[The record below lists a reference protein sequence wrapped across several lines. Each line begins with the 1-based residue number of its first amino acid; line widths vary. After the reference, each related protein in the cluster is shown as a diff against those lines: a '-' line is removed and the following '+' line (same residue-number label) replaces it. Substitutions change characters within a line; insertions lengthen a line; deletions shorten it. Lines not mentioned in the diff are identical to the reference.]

1 MSIVG
6 VFILVMV
13 CYTIYGLLTDAQDDA
28 IGLLK
33 KAYKALEKESEKVEK
48 IHNGFHW
55 KKDLSSGDAKSIDI
69 YITVEEKKDM
79 DKAFWRTNDK
89 EKYGLYF
96 RFIYELTEEV
106 CEDIIGD
113 ETMKSYVGHLNSFA
127 RLCDPLKVT
136 PYITEITQED
146 DQVIIH
152 NTNMDDFKNIWENYF
167 DLNKEYVPLKVELSM
182 DDLLKQAIE
191 FGYGIR
197 LLNQDPFEMVI
208 SLIISARNS
217 IPSIM
222 KTIKKISEK
231 FGDKIE
237 YKGEV
242 YHAFPTPEQLKK
254 ATLED
259 IQETGASFRSKYI
272 IDTILNINRALE
284 AKKSGKLTDE
294 LKMYDL
300 EYIMSLPTDEC
311 HIALQAFKGVGA
323 KVADCIML
331 FSMGKK
337 SAFPV
342 DVWIKRA
349 MIHFYVAP
357 DVSLNK
363 IRVIGREK
371 YGELSGLAQQYLFYY
386 AREFGIG
393 R

>member
-1 MSIVG
+1 MDYREIIESNDSVIIKGVKNFNIKQILECGQCFRWQRVTDTDYIV
-6 VFILVMV
+6 VSNRRVI
-13 CYTIYGLLTDAQDDA
+13 
-28 IGLLK
+28 
-33 KAYKALEKESEKVEK
+33 E
-48 IHNGFHW
+48 
-55 KKDLSSGDAKSIDI
+55 
-69 YITVEEKKDM
+69 
-79 DKAFWRTNDK
+79 
-89 EKYGLYF
+89 
-96 RFIYELTEEV
+96 
-106 CEDIIGD
+106 II
-113 ETMKSYVGHLNSFA
+113 
-127 RLCDPLKVT
+127 
-136 PYITEITQED
+136 QED
-146 DQVIIH
+146 DEVIIH
-152 NTNMDDFKNIWENYF
+152 NTNMNDFKNIWENYF
-167 DLNKEYVPLKVELSM
+167 DLNTEYGPLKEELSN
-182 DDLLKQAIE
+182 DELLKQAIE

-208 SLIISARNS
+208 SFIISARNS

-237 YKGEV
+237 YKGEI
-242 YHAFPTPEQLKK
+242 YYAFPTPEQLKN

-272 IDTILNINRALE
+272 IDTIYNINMALE
-284 AKKSGKLTDE
+284 AKKSGNLTDE

-300 EYIMSLPTDEC
+300 DYIMSLPTDEC
-311 HIALQAFKGVGA
+311 HVALQAFKGVGA

-363 IRVIGREK
+363 IRVFGREK
-371 YGELSGLAQQYLFYY
+371 FGELSGLAQQYLFYY
-386 AREFGIG
+386 ARENNINV
-393 R
+393 